1 MSATSQ
7 DLRDLRAR
15 IPSDHGLT
23 VFDAET
29 QDTSY
34 GTLVVD
40 DVPLIFDTHR
50 KDAKYVATAEILTE
64 ILKPLRISR
73 ARVRDFER
81 AAAHRGLLAIPYTSC
96 FFKGNLHV
104 YAYVGAVR
112 GFDVAAVGGSVEDA
126 EAALRARVEGL
137 WGRIPREILRAQR
150 DLLAGRRRARYD
162 ADLEVLRKRYR
173 EVAGRGR

>member
-1 MSATSQ
+1 MSAASQ
-7 DLRDLRAR
+7 DLRDLRDR

-50 KDAKYVATAEILTE
+50 KDGKYVATAEILTE
-64 ILKPLRISR
+64 VVNPLRISR
-73 ARVRDFER
+73 ARVRDLER
-81 AAAHRGLLAIPYTSC
+81 DAARRGLLAIPYSSC

-104 YAYVGAVR
+104 YAFAGVVR

-137 WGRIPREILRAQR
+137 WDRIPREILRAQR

-162 ADLEVLRKRYR
+162 ADLEVLRTRYR
-173 EVAGRGR
+173 AVEGRSP